1 MKIYVNKVR
10 AKRMHNFGRAF
21 FFGGLLVLGGGF
33 VYSLGR
39 EDVLFEV
46 LVAAIVGT
54 LLAQVGLPL
63 LNKWSPDRR
72 VDQALNA
79 ALKGLDD
86 RWTVLHYLPG
96 TGHALIGPPGVMAL
110 MPRDEEGRI
119 EYDPAQESW
128 IQDKPRSG
136 LLRRGGR
143 SEIGGLERKAE
154 TQTKRLAQHLD
165 EPEGEASL
173 RAVLVYMSD
182 EADVNVDPPSAPLP
196 SVHYKKLKDWL
207 RRQPR
212 GASPPEGA
220 VEALIE
226 EHGLEPV

>member
-1 MKIYVNKVR
+1 
-10 AKRMHNFGRAF
+10 MHNLGRAF
-21 FFGGLLVLGGGF
+21 FFGGLIVLGGGF

-39 EDVLFEV
+39 EEALFEV

-63 LNKWSPDRR
+63 LNKWNPDRR
-72 VDQALNA
+72 VDRALNA

-86 RWTVLHYLPG
+86 RWTLLHYLPG
-96 TGHALIGPPGVMAL
+96 TEHTLIGPPGTL
-110 MPRDEEGRI
+110 TLIPRDDEGRI
-119 EYDPAQESW
+119 EYDPQQETW

-143 SEIGGLERKAE
+143 SEISGLEKRARNQTE
-154 TQTKRLAQHLD
+154 GLTQILGD
-165 EPEGEASL
+165 SGGEAGSTT
-173 RAVLVYMSD
+173 AVIVFVND
-182 EADVNVDPPSAPLP
+182 EADVNVDPLTAPLP

-212 GASPPEGA
+212 GDSPPE
-220 VEALIE
+220 EALEAVIE
-226 EHGLEPV
+226 KHSLEEV